1 MVAGSCTTHPSSTDT
16 GRLNRRLAAQINA
29 NTVDMAVASASPI
42 VDLVKLINLHT
53 DLNVRCVGTVADLL
67 DCAKSFGPAS
77 VAFVRAHMRMPTQV
91 DTEDNDDEGLAALVA
106 ANYAGAFLDEDDD
119 SWPIPIEPSTLHPN
133 SESWDSAIGFFPFFP
148 AAAYETGM
156 QFAYVDILGR
166 RAAVSE
172 PSMVLFSD
180 RISSTLLLCRTR
192 HTLRSRACS
201 LAARR
206 STMQPAALGA
216 VGAPLLLWKLQLSMR
231 RLPSPRGSRR
241 NGADVVWENGVAYAS
256 GFGYPQLTHTLFC
269 YCSAVG

>member
-1 MVAGSCTTHPSSTDT
+1 MGADSCTTHPSSTDT
-16 GRLNRRLAAQINA
+16 GRFNRRLAAQINA

-42 VDLVKLINLHT
+42 VDLVKLITLHT

-67 DCAKSFGPAS
+67 DCAKPFGPAS

-91 DTEDNDDEGLAALVA
+91 DTEDNDDEGLAALVV

-119 SWPIPIEPSTLHPN
+119 SWPIPVEPNTLHPN
-133 SESWDSAIGFFPFFP
+133 SESWDSAIAFFPLFP

-156 QFAYVDILGR
+156 QFVYVDILGR

-172 PSMVLFSD
+172 PSMWLFSD
-180 RISSTLLLCRTR
+180 RISSTPLLCRTK

-201 LAARR
+201 LAAQRL
-206 STMQPAALGA
+206 TMQAQAAALGA
-216 VGAPLLLWKLQLSMR
+216 VGAPLLLWKLQPSMR

-241 NGADVVWENGVAYAS
+241 NGAAVVWENGVAYAS
-256 GFGYPQLTHTLFC
+256 GVGQPQLTRTLF
-269 YCSAVG
+269 YNCSA